1 MKQRN
6 NNTSGGT
13 WKALFA
19 TLGKLWLPW
28 LWVLAAL
35 VMNTGLNTML
45 LELPDMTANLLG
57 GDLSAK
63 AVTNA
68 VIYYIVFGLLSFV
81 GVAVQVQAQ
90 SFGVRRSRES
100 IWRKM
105 LGMKMEHYDRNDASD
120 LMSTII
126 NDAGNAAN
134 DIVNVIIYLIPDIYY
149 VVAALLKINR
159 YHSVLAL
166 ACFAMLPL
174 KYLYALFMGKKVQ
187 EATTRSYDRIG
198 ELTSFLADRISH
210 LPLIKTYTNEKSE
223 NEKGRQTAFGLLKA
237 NMRLVRLDNISAG
250 ISAFLDILQKFIVVV
265 VAVIL
270 LQRKEID
277 IAMWLAFF
285 LFSQNLFPTMDSVFE
300 YWIKIKGIK
309 GSFERASGIM
319 NGEDEP
325 SGTAAAP
332 ESGEVRFENVT
343 FTYPGADAPA
353 LKNVTFTVPDG
364 SMVAIVGMCG
374 SGKTTSVSLLER
386 FYGPDTGRILVG
398 GTDISELPLGEYRRR
413 LAYVQQGAGIFSGTL
428 RDALTYGIDREI
440 SDQEIFDAA
449 GRTGF
454 SEYLDLCPEGLSTE
468 VAAGGDSMSGG
479 QKQRLVLTREVLRG
493 GSIILMDEPTSALD
507 VRVSA
512 KIQETMDAVFAGK
525 TRILIT
531 HDLDYAKRCGRI
543 LVLSDGQ
550 LVGDGS
556 PDELMESCP
565 TYRTM
570 VENATKEAEI

>member
-1 MKQRN
+1 MEQRN
-6 NNTSGGT
+6 EKNSGTT
-13 WKALFA
+13 WKALFS
-19 TLGKLWLPW
+19 TLGKLRLPW

-35 VMNTGLNTML
+35 VMNTVLNTLL
-45 LELPDMTANLLG
+45 LEIPDMTAKLLG

-63 AVTNA
+63 AVTEA
-68 VIYYIVFGLLSFV
+68 VIYYIAYGILSFV

-134 DIVNVIIYLIPDIYY
+134 DIVNVIVYIIPDVYY

-166 ACFAMLPL
+166 SCFAMLPL
-174 KYLYALFMGKKVQ
+174 KYIYVLIMGKKVQ
-187 EATTRSYDRIG
+187 TATTRSYDRIG

-210 LPLIKTYTNEKSE
+210 LPLIKTYTNEQSE
-223 NEKGRQTAFGLLKA
+223 SEKGRQAANGLLKA

-250 ISAFLDILQKFIVVV
+250 IAAFLDILQKFIVVV

-285 LFSQNLFPTMDSVFE
+285 LFAQNLFPTMDAVFE
-300 YWIKIKGIK
+300 YWVRIKAIK

-325 SGTAAAP
+325 SGTAASP
-332 ESGEVRFENVT
+332 ENGEVRFENVT

-353 LKNVTFTVPDG
+353 LKNVCWMRFSSCSFRQISLRMGRVRSGMIKHSFHFTTDRFSANGGGNAKNFFLLFNGLFSQKLDTLLKNMRP
-364 SMVAIVGMCG
+364 CFCE
-374 SGKTTSVSLLER
+374 SG
-386 FYGPDTGRILVG
+386 
-398 GTDISELPLGEYRRR
+398 
-413 LAYVQQGAGIFSGTL
+413 
-428 RDALTYGIDREI
+428 
-440 SDQEIFDAA
+440 
-449 GRTGF
+449 
-454 SEYLDLCPEGLSTE
+454 
-468 VAAGGDSMSGG
+468 
-479 QKQRLVLTREVLRG
+479 
-493 GSIILMDEPTSALD
+493 SALYL
-507 VRVSA
+507 
-512 KIQETMDAVFAGK
+512 
-525 TRILIT
+525 RI
-531 HDLDYAKRCGRI
+531 
-543 LVLSDGQ
+543 
-550 LVGDGS
+550 
-556 PDELMESCP
+556 
-565 TYRTM
+565 
-570 VENATKEAEI
+570 